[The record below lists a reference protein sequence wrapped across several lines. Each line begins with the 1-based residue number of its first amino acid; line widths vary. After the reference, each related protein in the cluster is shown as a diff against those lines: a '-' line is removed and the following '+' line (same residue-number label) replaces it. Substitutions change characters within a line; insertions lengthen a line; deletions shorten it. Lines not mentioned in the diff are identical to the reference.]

1 MEVFAGEVTG
11 GNGRMGLEVED
22 QAMGHRYT
30 TQNA

>member
-22 QAMGHRYT
+22 QAMGHRF
-30 TQNA
+30 QFSG